1 MVCVYTAQSDSGFFC
16 GLNEVFVGSSEKE
29 LAYVPYVETI
39 LPGNRP
45 IEM

>member
-29 LAYVPYVETI
+29 LGKEQM
-39 LPGNRP
+39 GNVG
-45 IEM
+45 INDV